1 MGHEAGAD
9 KGRRG
14 GNDGNRR
21 IEEEKKYMD
30 IALSVAAF
38 AISLFSAG
46 FTLYTFIWTK
56 VRDRKQATL
65 EAYNRLQEQVLDHLN
80 VYMPKQIAEIAKN
93 VRSEEYKQM
102 SAYVARIEHFCVGI
116 NQKIYDRN
124 VVYELAKGYL
134 DGMVKNRIEPI
145 IVKKNRFGHD
155 YYTNI
160 HQFYDWMEKVCKE
173 KERKGK

>member
-1 MGHEAGAD
+1 
-9 KGRRG
+9 
-14 GNDGNRR
+14 
-21 IEEEKKYMD
+21 MD

>member
-1 MGHEAGAD
+1 
-9 KGRRG
+9 
-14 GNDGNRR
+14 
-21 IEEEKKYMD
+21 MD
-30 IALSVAAF
+30 TALSVAAF
-38 AISLFSAG
+38 AVSLFSAG

-93 VRSEEYKQM
+93 TRSEEYKQI
-102 SAYVARIEHFCVGI
+102 SAYVARIEHFCVGV

-124 VVYELAKGYL
+124 VVYELAQGYL
-134 DGMVKNRIEPI
+134 DGTIKNRIEPMI
-145 IVKKNRFGHD
+145 EKKNRCGHD
-155 YYTNI
+155 YYANI
-160 HQFYDWMEKVCKE
+160 HQFYDWMEKARKE